1 MNETTETAAPA
12 LTQEDVLALIGEALS
27 ARSVESGDA
36 DAADERTELAQRE
49 EALRRREARALA
61 EEALAAAGLPKA
73 LAQPMETWNREEIEK
88 AVAALEQAFRA
99 AVTEAVEARLQGD
112 APRAGVLRSLNEMDD
127 PDYYAA
133 VYPTPAL
140 TGTL

>member
-1 MNETTETAAPA
+1 
-12 LTQEDVLALIGEALS
+12 
-27 ARSVESGDA
+27 
-36 DAADERTELAQRE
+36 
-49 EALRRREARALA
+49 
-61 EEALAAAGLPKA
+61 
-73 LAQPMETWNREEIEK
+73 METWSREEIEK